1 MKVNNPFKMN
11 YWPIGKFLIVILCLQ
26 LAMFGS
32 IGLDMIGLHIPLFR
46 EFVSFIYL
54 TFVPGIIILRI
65 LKLEK
70 LDSLETLLYSAGLSL
85 AVLMFTGFLMNSIY
99 PHLGLSGPIS
109 LTYLIITISTI
120 VIVLCIICN
129 KIDNDF
135 FAPNYIEF
143 GDILSFPA
151 LFLYLLPFFAIFGAY
166 SVNYSQNNFLLIF
179 MMVFIAS
186 IVLLIGFDIFIP
198 KKFYPLAVFLI
209 SFSLLFHNSL
219 ISDYIWG
226 WDIHYEY
233 FYAND
238 VIKNS
243 LWDSTIY
250 GNVNAMLSIV
260 MLAPIYSNISGV
272 SLTWILKIIYPL
284 IFSLV
289 PLGLYRIF
297 RKQTNDRIAFLAVFF
312 CVSFFT
318 FYTEMLALARQ
329 QIAELFLIL
338 ILFLLIDKNMN
349 KIKRSLLYIIFA
361 FSIIV
366 SHYGISY
373 IFMALL
379 IYVWCIFYIFKK
391 YKPEN
396 LNININSYSV
406 LLYVT
411 FVITWYMYISSS
423 SVLST
428 IVHIGGQISDS
439 IYSDFLNPA
448 TADPVSQ
455 ITKAEGA
462 SILMRETISPL
473 HEISKYLHL
482 ISQFSIVIGFFTV
495 LLKYSK
501 MKFEKEYIAFSLG
514 NLMILL
520 ASIAIPYFANSL
532 NTTRLYQ
539 ITLIFL
545 APYGIIGGITIL
557 DSITRAI
564 NPGRPNDFGGRSIR
578 LISIFFVVY
587 FLFNSGFIYE
597 ITKDNPDSIS
607 LSKETIINYANV
619 AGKVKYYTTIIP
631 DQDYYSTVW
640 MSKYRNYRSEVYN
653 DVSRRNNVLLSY
665 GDQGV
670 YSMITS
676 NAYRMS
682 RNSYIYLGYL
692 NNVEGI
698 VVGPRFNR
706 YWNISNIEPYLDNSS
721 KIYTNN
727 GSIVYR
733 N

>member
-11 YWPIGKFLIVILCLQ
+11 EWPIGKFLIVILCLQ

-46 EFVSFIYL
+46 EFISFVYL

-65 LKLEK
+65 LKLEE
-70 LDSLETLLYSAGLSL
+70 LDSIETLLYSVGLSL
-85 AVLMFTGFLMNSIY
+85 AVLMFTGFLMNSTY
-99 PHLGLSGPIS
+99 PHLGITRPIS
-109 LTYLIITISTI
+109 LTYLIITISSI
-120 VIVLCIICN
+120 VIILCIICN

-135 FAPNYIEF
+135 FVHNYLEI

-166 SVNYSQNNFLLIF
+166 LVNYRQNNFLLMF
-179 MMVFIAS
+179 MMVFIAL

-198 KKFYPLAVFLI
+198 KKYYPLAVFLI
-209 SFSLLFHNSL
+209 AFSLLFHNSL

-233 FYAND
+233 FYSND
-238 VIKNS
+238 VIRNS

-260 MLAPIYSNISGV
+260 MLAPIYSDISGV
-272 SLTWILKIIYPL
+272 SLTWVLKIIYPL

-297 RKQTNDRIAFLAVFF
+297 RKQTNERIAFLSVFF

-338 ILFLLIDKNMN
+338 ILFLIIDKNMN

-379 IYVWCIFYIFKK
+379 IYVWAIFYAFKR

-473 HEISKYLHL
+473 HELSKYLHL
-482 ISQFSIVIGFFTV
+482 ISQFFIVIGFFSILTR
-495 LLKYSK
+495 YSK
-501 MKFEKEYIAFSLG
+501 MKFEKEYLAFSFG

-520 ASIAIPYFANSL
+520 ASIAIPYFASSL

-545 APYGIIGGITIL
+545 APYGIIGGITIFNVI
-557 DSITRAI
+557 SKVVSMGHA
-564 NPGRPNDFGGRSIR
+564 NDFDRNSMKI
-578 LISIFFVVY
+578 LSIFFILY
-587 FLFNSGFIYE
+587 FLFNSGFVYE
-597 ITKDNPDSIS
+597 LTKDNPESIS
-607 LSKETIINYANV
+607 LSQETIRNNANV
-619 AGKVKYYTTIIP
+619 AGKVKFYTSFIP
-631 DQDYYSTVW
+631 EQDYYGAIW

-653 DVSRRNNVLLSY
+653 DVSRRNNLLLSY

-670 YSMITS
+670 YSMISS
-676 NAYRMS
+676 NPNRIS

-692 NNVEGI
+692 NNVEKI

-706 YWNISNIEPYLDNSS
+706 YWNLSNIEPYLDSNS